1 MEDKRA
7 PRIQESQ
14 QHYRYRWNYKRIAFV
29 LVIFVSILAVAS
41 YGGYSLARKFSAP
54 VESEK
59 ISENPTNTVSTEYK
73 PPTTTTTTLAPT
85 YYEYT
90 VQSGDTLYAIAA
102 HYNTTVDK
110 LRELNN
116 IEDDDNS
123 LQIGDILKVPAKEPL
138 DDEKDEQEKD
148 EEGEKDNGEVS
159 LSTIKPSAEEISRG
173 PVGSKRVAL
182 TFDAGAESE
191 VTPKI
196 LEVLEDSGV
205 KATFF
210 LTGKWVKENPELTEK
225 IAEQG
230 NVIGNHTYS
239 HPDLTKEKD
248 KDIIYQLK
256 AAEEQIVKT
265 ADVETTKPLFRAPY
279 GARDARV
286 LRIVAESGY
295 RSIYWTVDSLDWKPT
310 MSPEQVKNRVLAGLS
325 DGAIILMHCGSDQTA
340 EILSALIDEI
350 QGRGYEIV
358 TVPELFE

>member
-14 QHYRYRWNYKRIAFV
+14 QHYRYRWNYKRIAFA
-29 LVIFVSILAVAS
+29 LIIFISILVVAT
-41 YGGYSLARKFSAP
+41 YGGYSLARKFSTP

-59 ISENPTNTVSTEYK
+59 ISENPTSTVSTEYE

-85 YYEYT
+85 YYEHT
-90 VQSGDTLYAIAA
+90 VQSGDTLYGIAS
-102 HYNTTVDK
+102 HYDTTVDK
-110 LRELNN
+110 IRGLND
-116 IEDDDNS
+116 IKDEDNS
-123 LQIGDILKVPAKEPL
+123 LQIGDILKVPSKESAGNET
-138 DDEKDEQEKD
+138 DKTDEPEQEQD
-148 EEGEKDNGEVS
+148 DGEVS
-159 LSTIKPSAEEISRG
+159 LSTIKPSVEEISKG
-173 PVGSKRVAL
+173 PVGAKRIAL
-182 TFDAGAESE
+182 TFDAGAVSE
-191 VTPKI
+191 ATPKI
-196 LEVLEDSGV
+196 LKELEDGGI

-210 LTGKWVKENPELTEK
+210 LTGKWVKDNAELTEK

-248 KDIIYQLK
+248 KDIVYQLK
-256 AAEEQIVKT
+256 TAEEAIKKS
-265 ADVETTKPLFRAPY
+265 AGVETTKPLFRAPY

-295 RSIYWTVDSLDWKPT
+295 RSIYWTIDSLDWKPT
-310 MSPEQVKNRVLAGLS
+310 MSPEQVKNRVIAGLT
-325 DGAIILMHCGSDQTA
+325 DGAIVLMHCGSNQTA
-340 EILSALIDEI
+340 EILPTLIEEI